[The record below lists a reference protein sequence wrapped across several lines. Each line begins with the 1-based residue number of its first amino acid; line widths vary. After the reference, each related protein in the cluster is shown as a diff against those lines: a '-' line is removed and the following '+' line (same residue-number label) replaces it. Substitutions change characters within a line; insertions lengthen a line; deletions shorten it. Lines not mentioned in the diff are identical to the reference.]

1 MKSSYG
7 EHVSVALD
15 GRHVAI
21 VVLDRP
27 PNNHVT
33 PEMIGGLADALETLD
48 GENDCRAIVLA
59 TTGKVFCAGADL
71 ASKLTDP
78 TDMSNV
84 RALYE
89 QAVRLF
95 ATQTPIVAAIQ
106 GAAIGAGLGLAL
118 VSDFRVASPE
128 ARFSANFVKLGYHP
142 GFGLTHTLPR
152 LIGTQRAQ
160 LMFLTGRRFKT
171 EEALAWGL
179 IDEIAPTDKLMERA
193 RALAREIAENA
204 PLAITATRRTL
215 RGDLAEAVRAQI
227 ASVRPAGHPARHRRL
242 RRGRAGRLRTP
253 SGQLRGAVSAFTPSL
268 RRSPGFRIEP

>member
-15 GRHVAI
+15 GRHVAV

-33 PEMIGGLADALETLD
+33 PELIGGLADALETLD

-152 LIGTQRAQ
+152 LVGSQRAQ
-160 LMFLTGRRFKT
+160 LMFLTGRRFKP

-179 IDEIAPTDKLMERA
+179 IDEIAPADKLMEAA
-193 RALAREIAENA
+193 RSLAREIAENA
-204 PLAITATRRTL
+204 PLAVTATRKTL
-215 RGDLAEAVRAQI
+215 RGELAEAVRAQI
-227 ASVRPAGHPARHRRL
+227 AAEFGQQAILRVTDDYAEGVKAVAERRPGNF
-242 RRGRAGRLRTP
+242 AGR
-253 SGQLRGAVSAFTPSL
+253 
-268 RRSPGFRIEP
+268 